1 PTASCSAAS
10 MDQLQPTSV
19 TTAGYFA
26 REAGTITA
34 WSTNASLGLGQ
45 TWVMKVFRKVGD
57 PATYQVVGHDGPRTL
72 AQGIVNTFTG
82 VNVPVQPG
90 DILGFNSSG
99 ASSACTS
106 SVLNDQILRRAGSL
120 GDGSTA
126 VFGQVSGLRLN
137 ISAVLAPSN
146 SFGVAGVSK
155 NKANGTATMTI
166 NVSNPGLLTVAG
178 KGVTASGG
186 AKETTQAGPVQVK
199 IKATGK
205 KRRALAKSGS
215 AKVRPRVTFA
225 PFNGDAAS
233 GSFKVKLKQRR

>member
-1 PTASCSAAS
+1 TELEGQAVVRDRHIRLRGIEALGRALARMSAVACLTVASVAATASPAAATMTIGQVAPGSPPTASCSAAS

-19 TTAGYFA
+19 TTAGCLA

-99 ASSACTS
+99 
-106 SVLNDQILRRAGSL
+106 
-120 GDGSTA
+120 
-126 VFGQVSGLRLN
+126 
-137 ISAVLAPSN
+137 
-146 SFGVAGVSK
+146 
-155 NKANGTATMTI
+155 
-166 NVSNPGLLTVAG
+166 
-178 KGVTASGG
+178 
-186 AKETTQAGPVQVK
+186 
-199 IKATGK
+199 
-205 KRRALAKSGS
+205 
-215 AKVRPRVTFA
+215 
-225 PFNGDAAS
+225 
-233 GSFKVKLKQRR
+233 